1 MQSKIRL
8 LSEELVQRVLDEA
21 YALMMEPGIKVQS
34 AEARALL
41 AEAGTQVDEAAEVA
55 RIPRAM
61 AEKII
66 ATAPSQFYLYDRHG
80 NPVVNYGGDAVHFD
94 PGSSGVH
101 ILESDTLEH
110 RPSYT
115 NDLVKIIKL
124 AEMLPQIDAQSTAVV
139 CNEVP
144 KEIGDLYRLYL
155 VLLFSNKPV
164 ITGAFSVKTLQSMID
179 MLAIFAGGR
188 EALAEKPQAVFDVCP
203 SPPLIWSEFGAQ
215 NLIELARARVP
226 AQMVSMPLAGAAAP
240 VTLIGSVV
248 QHAAECI
255 SGVVIH
261 QLANPGAPIVWGGA
275 PAIFDMRKGTTPMG
289 AIETAMIDIA
299 YAQVGKA
306 LGLPTHTYL
315 AASDAKLN
323 DYQAGLESGMTALVG
338 ALGGVNMISG
348 AGMLDFLACFSP
360 EKLVMDAEAIG
371 MTRRLLDGVH
381 TPTETLA
388 TAMFAGI
395 NFKGE
400 FLKQKVT
407 RQLFS
412 KEQYLPSAV
421 IDRGSVRAWQ
431 EEGCLDA
438 FERAKARAAELLAAY
453 RMPEMA
459 PEKRAALQDMVVRL
473 AHSAGMDHLPV
484 IDGFTEVEAPA
495 H

>member
-1 MQSKIRL
+1 MQPKITL
-8 LSEELVQRVLDEA
+8 LSDELVQRVLDEA
-21 YALMMEPGIKVQS
+21 YELMMEPGIKVQS
-34 AEARALL
+34 AEARQLL
-41 AEAGTQVDEAAEVA
+41 AEAGCAVDEVGEVA
-55 RIPRAM
+55 RIPRKVGEEALSS
-61 AEKII
+61 
-66 ATAPSQFYLYDRHG
+66 APGQFYLYDRLDRA
-80 NPVVNYGGDAVHFD
+80 VVNYGGDTVHFD

-101 ILESDTLEH
+101 VLDLETLEH
-110 RPSYT
+110 RPSFT
-115 NDLVKIIKL
+115 QDLVRIVKL
-124 AEMLPQIDAQSTAVV
+124 AEMLPQYDAQSTAVV

-144 KEIGDLYRLYL
+144 KAIGDLYRLYL
-155 VLLFSNKPV
+155 VLLYSTKPIV
-164 ITGAFSVKTLQSMID
+164 TGAFSIPTLQRMID

-188 EALAEKPQAVFDVCP
+188 QALAEKPQAVFDVCP
-203 SPPLIWSEFGAQ
+203 SPPLIWSDFGAQ

-240 VTLIGSVV
+240 VTLIGAVV

-261 QLANPGAPIVWGGA
+261 QLAQPGAPIVWGGA

-289 AIETAMIDIA
+289 AIETAMIDAA

-315 AASDAKLN
+315 CASDAKLI
-323 DYQAGLESGMTALVG
+323 DAQAGLESGVTALVG
-338 ALGGVNMISG
+338 ALAGINMISG

-360 EKLVMDAEAIG
+360 EKLVIDAEAIA
-371 MTRRLLDGVH
+371 MAKRLLAGVQ

-388 TAMFAGI
+388 TAMFEGI

-407 RQLFS
+407 RQLFA

-431 EEGCLDA
+431 EEGKPDA
-438 FERAKARAAELLAAY
+438 MMRARQRVRELLGAY
-453 RMPEMA
+453 QPPSMPEEQRTELSQMT
-459 PEKRAALQDMVVRL
+459 LRL
-473 AHSAGMDHLPV
+473 AQQAGMDHLPSH
-484 IDGFTEVEAPA
+484 E
-495 H
+495 